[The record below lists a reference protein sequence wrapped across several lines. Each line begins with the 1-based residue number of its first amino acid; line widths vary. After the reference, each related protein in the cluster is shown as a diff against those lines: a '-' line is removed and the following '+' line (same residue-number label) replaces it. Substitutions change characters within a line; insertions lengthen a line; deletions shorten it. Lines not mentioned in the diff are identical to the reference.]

1 MRRNT
6 PLEIAA
12 IDLNGFTMSKENWLT
27 RTIPKALETIALV
40 TAIITPLFFILGHL
54 GAYIYFSSFN
64 IQYFKYTNTSTAFNF
79 ILESLDVVISL
90 IIFIVVMTTVGGK
103 LLRTQCQY
111 QYLRIKKIKKRYYL
125 KNAPRF
131 LLIVVSA
138 LFLIG
143 SSINAMNAEGLKN
156 SIQNRLY
163 IPYDVTFNQ
172 GKDKLK
178 CVTSIGSLGIFQV
191 FVNSALQ
198 PVLIQQNSI
207 QSAKPLFLSPPLI
220 RLPGRKGWSYENPNF
235 EKENEIWQSKWKDI
249 CPTIKE
255 NEFQIFRFTERFVEP

>member
-1 MRRNT
+1 M
-6 PLEIAA
+6 I
-12 IDLNGFTMSKENWLT
+12 KENWVT
-27 RTIPKALETIALV
+27 RTAPKALEIIALV

-90 IIFIVVMTTVGGK
+90 IIFIIVMATVGGK
-103 LLRTQCQY
+103 LLRTQLQY
-111 QYLRIKKIKKRYYL
+111 QYLRIKKIKKTYYL
-125 KNAPRF
+125 RNASRF
-131 LLIVVSA
+131 LLIVIPA

-143 SSINAMNAEGLKN
+143 FSINAMNAEGLKS
-156 SIQNRLY
+156 SIQNQLY
-163 IPYDVTFNQ
+163 IPFDVTFNQ
-172 GKDKLK
+172 GKDKLR

-198 PVLIQQNSI
+198 PVLIQQSSI
-207 QSAKPLFLSPPLI
+207 QSAKPLFLPPPLT
-220 RLPGRKGWSYENPNF
+220 RLPGPKGWSYENPNF
-235 EKENEIWQSKWKDI
+235 EKENAIWQSKWKEM

-255 NEFQIFRFTERFVEP
+255 NEFQIFRFTERLIEP